1 MAGTGRRARGV
12 VRRLLS
18 GRAPWTPVACAVY
31 LANVLVGTASLR
43 RHRLPRRVHARL
55 FILTC
60 ATTALAAAC
69 SLPRHRA
76 RGVALL
82 GALAPLGL
90 LPRFGTHAR
99 RRPRRHVLIAS
110 SAAPLYLAALALW
123 IRSVR
128 SDPTPRR

>member
-43 RHRLPRRVHARL
+43 RHRLPRRPRPPVHPDVRDDGARRRL
-55 FILTC
+55 L
-60 ATTALAAAC
+60 
-69 SLPRHRA
+69 LPRHRA

-82 GALAPLGL
+82 GALAPLAL

-110 SAAPLYLAALALW
+110 SAAPFYLAALALW
-123 IRSVR
+123 VRSVR